1 VDAPT
6 ERAGLDHP
14 AVAGESEGHISV
26 DQNATTRTISAI
38 LITSQARTCP
48 ADAGAH
54 PPRYFTTMTPVMN
67 GWMEQWYLT
76 VPAVAKVWV

>member
-1 VDAPT
+1 V
-6 ERAGLDHP
+6 
-14 AVAGESEGHISV
+14 
-26 DQNATTRTISAI
+26 
-38 LITSQARTCP
+38 P